1 MQHIDNLKKENFNIK
16 LKVHFLEERLAQLAP
31 DQVEAALKQNINLKI
46 EVQQRGMELK
56 KVRKLVLEL
65 ENELQRVQRGDAARS
80 SRERELEVLLEKRE
94 HEVRE
99 LRRRLTS
106 ESSQDDAQVALR
118 EAEERNAELEDELE
132 NVRHLLEENMDELE
146 RLKDIVEQREEDTGG
161 SGSSR
166 HISALQEEIRDLKAA
181 LDEHA
186 DALAQR
192 EDEKEDFVDQ
202 IDALHLQIEDLQHR
216 REAESVERSQSRAMI
231 LEERESREAIEDDL
245 NVLRDKLAAANI
257 ELQQK
262 DDELN
267 FKSQEI
273 TELISEHRSILDDA
287 EGEWRGEV
295 GEAKIQI
302 EELRDV
308 GCIMQLLDG
317 LLIFF
322 QALTDRDAESEE
334 LRMQIAELESNTNAL
349 HDKFEAAL
357 AHLEQEAEEKDE
369 EIALANREIE
379 QLGHRIY
386 ELEEDAE
393 ELKRINDRAREDEMV
408 ERERLEALTAAL
420 KEVRVFAVVTVSAFD
435 VLAEGSAPQGRVAR
449 SDQALRG
456 VQRGHSRSSSSTRRT
471 SAARR
476 GPRWGGTKGA
486 RCSRARRE
494 ST

>member
-94 HEVRE
+94 QDIRE
-99 LRRRLTS
+99 LRRRFSS
-106 ESSQDDAQVALR
+106 ESGEDDAALR
-118 EAEERNAELEDELE
+118 EAEERNIELEDELE

-146 RLKDIVEQREEDTGG
+146 RLKDIVEHREEDTGG
-161 SGSSR
+161 SSGR
-166 HISALQEEIRDLKAA
+166 HHIGALQEEIRDLKGA

-186 DALAQR
+186 GILARR
-192 EDEKEDFVDQ
+192 EDEKDELLDQ
-202 IDALHLQIEDLQHR
+202 NEALLLQIEDLQHR
-216 REAESVERSQSRAMI
+216 REAETIERSQSRAMV

-273 TELISEHRSILDDA
+273 TELISEHRSILDDV
-287 EGEWRGEV
+287 EGEWKGEV
-295 GEAKIQI
+295 DEAKTQI

-308 GCIMQLLDG
+308 GCI
-317 LLIFF
+317 
-322 QALTDRDAESEE
+322 
-334 LRMQIAELESNTNAL
+334 
-349 HDKFEAAL
+349 
-357 AHLEQEAEEKDE
+357 
-369 EIALANREIE
+369 
-379 QLGHRIY
+379 
-386 ELEEDAE
+386 
-393 ELKRINDRAREDEMV
+393 
-408 ERERLEALTAAL
+408 
-420 KEVRVFAVVTVSAFD
+420 RVPSRVV
-435 VLAEGSAPQGRVAR
+435 P
-449 SDQALRG
+449 
-456 VQRGHSRSSSSTRRT
+456 
-471 SAARR
+471 
-476 GPRWGGTKGA
+476 
-486 RCSRARRE
+486 
-494 ST
+494 

>member
-65 ENELQRVQRGDAARS
+65 ENELQRIQSGDAARS

-94 HEVRE
+94 HEIRE

-106 ESSQDDAQVALR
+106 ESSQDDAQAALR
-118 EAEERNAELEDELE
+118 EADERNAELEDELE

-161 SGSSR
+161 SSGLR

-181 LDEHA
+181 LDEHV

-192 EDEKEDFVDQ
+192 EDEKEDFADQ
-202 IDALHLQIEDLQHR
+202 IDALHLQIEELQHR
-216 REAESVERSQSRAMI
+216 REAESIERSQSRAMI

-267 FKSQEI
+267 FKGQEI
-273 TELISEHRSILDDA
+273 TELVSEHRSILDDV
-287 EGEWRGEV
+287 EGEWKGEV
-295 GEAKIQI
+295 DEAKTQI

-308 GCIMQLLDG
+308 RCI
-317 LLIFF
+317 
-322 QALTDRDAESEE
+322 
-334 LRMQIAELESNTNAL
+334 
-349 HDKFEAAL
+349 H
-357 AHLEQEAEEKDE
+357 
-369 EIALANREIE
+369 
-379 QLGHRIY
+379 
-386 ELEEDAE
+386 
-393 ELKRINDRAREDEMV
+393 
-408 ERERLEALTAAL
+408 
-420 KEVRVFAVVTVSAFD
+420 VVSGTVS
-435 VLAEGSAPQGRVAR
+435 
-449 SDQALRG
+449 
-456 VQRGHSRSSSSTRRT
+456 
-471 SAARR
+471 
-476 GPRWGGTKGA
+476 
-486 RCSRARRE
+486 
-494 ST
+494 

>member
-65 ENELQRVQRGDAARS
+65 ENELQRIQRGDAARS

-94 HEVRE
+94 HEIRE

-106 ESSQDDAQVALR
+106 ESSQDDAQAALR
-118 EAEERNAELEDELE
+118 DAEERNAELEDELE

-161 SGSSR
+161 SSGRR

-181 LDEHA
+181 LDEHV

-202 IDALHLQIEDLQHR
+202 IDALRLQIEDLQHR
-216 REAESVERSQSRAMI
+216 REAEGFERSQSRAMI

-273 TELISEHRSILDDA
+273 TELVSEHRSILDDV
-287 EGEWRGEV
+287 EGEWKGEV
-295 GEAKIQI
+295 DEAKTQI

-308 GCIMQLLDG
+308 GCI
-317 LLIFF
+317 
-322 QALTDRDAESEE
+322 
-334 LRMQIAELESNTNAL
+334 
-349 HDKFEAAL
+349 HAAS
-357 AHLEQEAEEKDE
+357 
-369 EIALANREIE
+369 
-379 QLGHRIY
+379 G
-386 ELEEDAE
+386 
-393 ELKRINDRAREDEMV
+393 
-408 ERERLEALTAAL
+408 
-420 KEVRVFAVVTVSAFD
+420 TVS
-435 VLAEGSAPQGRVAR
+435 
-449 SDQALRG
+449 
-456 VQRGHSRSSSSTRRT
+456 
-471 SAARR
+471 
-476 GPRWGGTKGA
+476 
-486 RCSRARRE
+486 
-494 ST
+494 

>member
-1 MQHIDNLKKENFNIK
+1 
-16 LKVHFLEERLAQLAP
+16 
-31 DQVEAALKQNINLKI
+31 VEAALKQNINLKI

-94 HEVRE
+94 HEIRE

-106 ESSQDDAQVALR
+106 ESSQDDAQAALR

-146 RLKDIVEQREEDTGG
+146 RLKDIVEQREEDT
-161 SGSSR
+161 SGSSGGR
-166 HISALQEEIRDLKAA
+166 HIGALQEEIRDLKAA
-181 LDEHA
+181 LDEHV

-216 REAESVERSQSRAMI
+216 REAESIERSQSRAMV

-273 TELISEHRSILDDA
+273 TELVGEHRSILDDV
-287 EGEWRGEV
+287 EGEWKGEV
-295 GEAKIQI
+295 DEAKTQI

-308 GCIMQLLDG
+308 RC
-317 LLIFF
+317 
-322 QALTDRDAESEE
+322 T
-334 LRMQIAELESNTNAL
+334 
-349 HDKFEAAL
+349 HAASVM
-357 AHLEQEAEEKDE
+357 
-369 EIALANREIE
+369 I
-379 QLGHRIY
+379 
-386 ELEEDAE
+386 
-393 ELKRINDRAREDEMV
+393 
-408 ERERLEALTAAL
+408 
-420 KEVRVFAVVTVSAFD
+420 S
-435 VLAEGSAPQGRVAR
+435 
-449 SDQALRG
+449 
-456 VQRGHSRSSSSTRRT
+456 
-471 SAARR
+471 
-476 GPRWGGTKGA
+476 
-486 RCSRARRE
+486 
-494 ST
+494 

>member
-1 MQHIDNLKKENFNIK
+1 
-16 LKVHFLEERLAQLAP
+16 
-31 DQVEAALKQNINLKI
+31 VEAALKQNINLKI

-65 ENELQRVQRGDAARS
+65 ENELQRIQRGDAARS

-94 HEVRE
+94 HEIRE

-106 ESSQDDAQVALR
+106 ESSQDDAQAVLR

-146 RLKDIVEQREEDTGG
+146 RLKDIVEQREEDTGDS
-161 SGSSR
+161 SGR
-166 HISALQEEIRDLKAA
+166 RYISALQEEIRDLKAA

-202 IDALHLQIEDLQHR
+202 IDALHLQMEDLQHR
-216 REAESVERSQSRAMI
+216 REAESIERSQSRAMI

-273 TELISEHRSILDDA
+273 TELVGEHRSILDDV
-287 EGEWRGEV
+287 EGEWKGEV
-295 GEAKIQI
+295 DEAKTQI

-308 GCIMQLLDG
+308 RCI
-317 LLIFF
+317 
-322 QALTDRDAESEE
+322 
-334 LRMQIAELESNTNAL
+334 
-349 HDKFEAAL
+349 HAAS
-357 AHLEQEAEEKDE
+357 A
-369 EIALANREIE
+369 
-379 QLGHRIY
+379 
-386 ELEEDAE
+386 
-393 ELKRINDRAREDEMV
+393 
-408 ERERLEALTAAL
+408 
-420 KEVRVFAVVTVSAFD
+420 TVS
-435 VLAEGSAPQGRVAR
+435 
-449 SDQALRG
+449 
-456 VQRGHSRSSSSTRRT
+456 
-471 SAARR
+471 
-476 GPRWGGTKGA
+476 
-486 RCSRARRE
+486 
-494 ST
+494 

>member
-94 HEVRE
+94 QDIRE
-99 LRRRLTS
+99 LRRRFSS
-106 ESSQDDAQVALR
+106 ESGEDDAALR
-118 EAEERNAELEDELE
+118 EAEERNIELEDELE

-146 RLKDIVEQREEDTGG
+146 RLKDIVEHREEDTGG
-161 SGSSR
+161 SSGR
-166 HISALQEEIRDLKAA
+166 HHIGALQEEIRDLKGA

-186 DALAQR
+186 GILARR
-192 EDEKEDFVDQ
+192 EDEKDELLDQ
-202 IDALHLQIEDLQHR
+202 NEALLLQIEDLQHR
-216 REAESVERSQSRAMI
+216 REAETIERSQSRAMV

-273 TELISEHRSILDDA
+273 TELISEHRSILDDV
-287 EGEWRGEV
+287 EGEWKGEV
-295 GEAKIQI
+295 DEAKTQI

-308 GCIMQLLDG
+308 GCI
-317 LLIFF
+317 
-322 QALTDRDAESEE
+322 
-334 LRMQIAELESNTNAL
+334 
-349 HDKFEAAL
+349 
-357 AHLEQEAEEKDE
+357 
-369 EIALANREIE
+369 
-379 QLGHRIY
+379 
-386 ELEEDAE
+386 
-393 ELKRINDRAREDEMV
+393 
-408 ERERLEALTAAL
+408 
-420 KEVRVFAVVTVSAFD
+420 RVPSRVV
-435 VLAEGSAPQGRVAR
+435 L
-449 SDQALRG
+449 
-456 VQRGHSRSSSSTRRT
+456 
-471 SAARR
+471 
-476 GPRWGGTKGA
+476 
-486 RCSRARRE
+486 
-494 ST
+494 

>member
-94 HEVRE
+94 HEIRE
-99 LRRRLTS
+99 LRRRHTN
-106 ESSQDDAQVALR
+106 ESSQDDAQAALR
-118 EAEERNAELEDELE
+118 EADERNAELEDELE

-161 SGSSR
+161 SSGR
-166 HISALQEEIRDLKAA
+166 QHISALQEEIRDLKAA
-181 LDEHA
+181 LDEHI

-216 REAESVERSQSRAMI
+216 REAEGIERSQSRAMI

-267 FKSQEI
+267 FKGQEI
-273 TELISEHRSILDDA
+273 TELVSEHRSILDDV
-287 EGEWRGEV
+287 EGEWKGEV
-295 GEAKIQI
+295 DEAKTQI

-308 GCIMQLLDG
+308 RCI
-317 LLIFF
+317 
-322 QALTDRDAESEE
+322 
-334 LRMQIAELESNTNAL
+334 
-349 HDKFEAAL
+349 
-357 AHLEQEAEEKDE
+357 
-369 EIALANREIE
+369 
-379 QLGHRIY
+379 
-386 ELEEDAE
+386 
-393 ELKRINDRAREDEMV
+393 RAV
-408 ERERLEALTAAL
+408 SG
-420 KEVRVFAVVTVSAFD
+420 TVS
-435 VLAEGSAPQGRVAR
+435 
-449 SDQALRG
+449 
-456 VQRGHSRSSSSTRRT
+456 
-471 SAARR
+471 
-476 GPRWGGTKGA
+476 
-486 RCSRARRE
+486 
-494 ST
+494 

>member
-94 HEVRE
+94 HENRE

-106 ESSQDDAQVALR
+106 ESSQDDAQAALR

-161 SGSSR
+161 SSDHR
-166 HISALQEEIRDLKAA
+166 HVNALQEEIADLKAA

-202 IDALHLQIEDLQHR
+202 IDALRLRIEDLQHR
-216 REAESVERSQSRAMI
+216 REAEGIERSQSRAMI

-273 TELISEHRSILDDA
+273 TELVGEHRSILDDV
-287 EGEWRGEV
+287 EGEWKGEV
-295 GEAKIQI
+295 DEAKIQI

-308 GCIMQLLDG
+308 GCI
-317 LLIFF
+317 
-322 QALTDRDAESEE
+322 
-334 LRMQIAELESNTNAL
+334 
-349 HDKFEAAL
+349 H
-357 AHLEQEAEEKDE
+357 
-369 EIALANREIE
+369 
-379 QLGHRIY
+379 
-386 ELEEDAE
+386 
-393 ELKRINDRAREDEMV
+393 
-408 ERERLEALTAAL
+408 
-420 KEVRVFAVVTVSAFD
+420 AVSGTVS
-435 VLAEGSAPQGRVAR
+435 
-449 SDQALRG
+449 
-456 VQRGHSRSSSSTRRT
+456 
-471 SAARR
+471 
-476 GPRWGGTKGA
+476 
-486 RCSRARRE
+486 
-494 ST
+494 

>member
-65 ENELQRVQRGDAARS
+65 ENELQRIQRGDAARS
-80 SRERELEVLLEKRE
+80 SRERELEVLLERRE
-94 HEVRE
+94 HEIRD
-99 LRRRLTS
+99 LRRRLTN
-106 ESSQDDAQVALR
+106 ESSQDDAQAALR
-118 EAEERNAELEDELE
+118 EAEERNAELEDDLE

-161 SGSSR
+161 SSGRR

-216 REAESVERSQSRAMI
+216 REAENIERSQSRAMV

-273 TELISEHRSILDDA
+273 TELVSEHRSILDDV
-287 EGEWRGEV
+287 EGEWKGEV
-295 GEAKIQI
+295 DEAKIQI

-308 GCIMQLLDG
+308 GHI
-317 LLIFF
+317 
-322 QALTDRDAESEE
+322 
-334 LRMQIAELESNTNAL
+334 
-349 HDKFEAAL
+349 HAAL
-357 AHLEQEAEEKDE
+357 GRSPDFLSGSYRTRYRVRRAP
-369 EIALANREIE
+369 
-379 QLGHRIY
+379 
-386 ELEEDAE
+386 DAD
-393 ELKRINDRAREDEMV
+393 RRARIQHQC
-408 ERERLEALTAAL
+408 T
-420 KEVRVFAVVTVSAFD
+420 
-435 VLAEGSAPQGRVAR
+435 
-449 SDQALRG
+449 
-456 VQRGHSRSSSSTRRT
+456 SRQI
-471 SAARR
+471 
-476 GPRWGGTKGA
+476 
-486 RCSRARRE
+486 
-494 ST
+494 

>member
-65 ENELQRVQRGDAARS
+65 ENELQRIQRGDAARS

-94 HEVRE
+94 HDIRE
-99 LRRRLTS
+99 LRRRLSS
-106 ESSQDDAQVALR
+106 EPGEDDAALR
-118 EAEERNAELEDELE
+118 EAEERNVELEDELE

-161 SGSSR
+161 SSGRR
-166 HISALQEEIRDLKAA
+166 HIGALEEEIRDLKGA

-186 DALAQR
+186 GVLAQR
-192 EDEKEDFVDQ
+192 EDEKDEL
-202 IDALHLQIEDLQHR
+202 IDHNEALLLQIEDLQHR
-216 REAESVERSQSRAMI
+216 REAETIERSQSRAMV

-273 TELISEHRSILDDA
+273 TELIGEHRSILDDV
-287 EGEWRGEV
+287 EGEWKGEV
-295 GEAKIQI
+295 DEAKTQI

-308 GCIMQLLDG
+308 GCIHV
-317 LLIFF
+317 
-322 QALTDRDAESEE
+322 ASA
-334 LRMQIAELESNTNAL
+334 
-349 HDKFEAAL
+349 
-357 AHLEQEAEEKDE
+357 
-369 EIALANREIE
+369 
-379 QLGHRIY
+379 
-386 ELEEDAE
+386 
-393 ELKRINDRAREDEMV
+393 MV
-408 ERERLEALTAAL
+408 
-420 KEVRVFAVVTVSAFD
+420 
-435 VLAEGSAPQGRVAR
+435 P
-449 SDQALRG
+449 
-456 VQRGHSRSSSSTRRT
+456 
-471 SAARR
+471 
-476 GPRWGGTKGA
+476 
-486 RCSRARRE
+486 
-494 ST
+494 